1 MNNTFYRFPDEK
13 SISGWKNRTPPGF
26 RFTVKANRYF
36 THVKKLRA
44 DTDFKDSLYRFFKE
58 ISLLG
63 EKLCC
68 ILWQLPGNLRMDI
81 QRLEKFIGLLNS
93 SFNHVIEFRHPSWFN
108 KDVYNLMCEQNISF
122 CMISAPD
129 LPEDIITTNRIGYVR
144 FHGRTN
150 WYRYLYTADELQKW
164 KNQLISLPVEELYI
178 YFNNDVDANSVTNA
192 YQLIDMFR

>member
-1 MNNTFYRFPDEK
+1 M
-13 SISGWKNRTPPGF
+13 
-26 RFTVKANRYF
+26 
-36 THVKKLRA
+36 
-44 DTDFKDSLYRFFKE
+44 
-58 ISLLG
+58 G